1 MSDGALLTTAEV
13 TRYRVTVNGRELRID
28 VTEDAGGLSVRVG
41 EGGPRPAT
49 LRQVRGDTLHSFV
62 VGGRALA
69 ALVDGH
75 QGEFTV
81 VLEGLPVDVVVE
93 DERTA
98 MLRQAA
104 EVSQRAGGETT
115 VAAPMPGLVVAVH
128 VVAGQPVAK
137 GASLIVLQAMKMEND
152 LTARADGI
160 VKDVLV
166 SPGQTVDQGQ
176 ILLTLE

>member
-1 MSDGALLTTAEV
+1 MSDGDAPTTADV
-13 TRYRVTVNGRELRID
+13 TRYRVTIDMRELMVD
-28 VTEDAGGLSVRVG
+28 VTESAAGLSVRVG
-41 EGGPRPAT
+41 DSRPRPVAV
-49 LRQVRGDTLHSFV
+49 RRVRGDAMHSFV
-62 VGGRALA
+62 VGGGSFA

-75 QGEFTV
+75 DGEYTV
-81 VLEGLPVDVVVE
+81 VLDGRPVDVVVE

-98 MLRQAA
+98 RLRMAA
-104 EVSQRAGGETT
+104 GVGQRAAGETT

-128 VVAGQPVAK
+128 VEAGQAVAK

-176 ILLTLE
+176 VLLTLE